1 MTTKIDEKGIS
12 RAMEAHAETEFLFE
26 LGLRQGNDI
35 KYEHGLYV
43 SHDAVSISIRQ
54 ADGQKRRIGYGDV
67 LSCRIMK
74 NADSLRLIW
83 ALIERVKQMKTTMNS
98 VKSFLG

>member
-12 RAMEAHAETEFLFE
+12 CAMEAHAETELLLQ

-43 SHDAVSISIRQ
+43 SHDAVSISIRR
-54 ADGQKRRIGYGDV
+54 ADGQKRRIGYSDV
-67 LSCRIMK
+67 LSWRIMK
-74 NADSLRLIW
+74 NSDLLQLIW
-83 ALIERVKQMKTTMNS
+83 ALTERAKRMKGAMNS